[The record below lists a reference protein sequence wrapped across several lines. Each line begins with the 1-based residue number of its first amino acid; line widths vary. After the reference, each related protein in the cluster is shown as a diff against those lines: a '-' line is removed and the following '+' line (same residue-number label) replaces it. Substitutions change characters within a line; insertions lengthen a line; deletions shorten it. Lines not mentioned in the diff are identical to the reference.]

1 MTPEQFAAVDW
12 ANSANWAQLV
22 KDTRQQGAQ
31 SSAALTRT
39 QTNTDWLSSWWVTA
53 GAAVNRFNLRKE
65 SFLAALNQLA
75 DKLGQTPDWLNEA
88 GIMVN
93 TAQLDPL
100 SPDVFNTVS
109 ARRVRT
115 AAIGAAYQRLL
126 TAGATVR
133 QGLQTGE
140 TRTTAAQLD
149 QEQARSTPDDV
160 RYNFQL
166 MPGGGWPWGLILLFG
181 AAALAA
187 FGGRRG

>member
-12 ANSANWAQLV
+12 ANAANWAQLV

-31 SSAALTRT
+31 SSAELTRT
-39 QTNTDWLSSWWVTA
+39 QTATDWLSSWWVAA

-88 GIMVN
+88 GLMVN

-109 ARRVRT
+109 ARRART

-149 QEQARSTPDDV
+149 QEQARSTPEDV
-160 RYNFQL
+160 RNAFQL

-181 AAALAA
+181 AAAIVA
-187 FGGRRG
+187 FGGKRG